1 MATGS
6 GSPGRR
12 AFLISCLCASTD
24 SVATEVRGTVS
35 PLPPVRPLF
44 SSLLLLLRF
53 QTSCFSSGPLEVSPA
68 LSNSQPL
75 PPGQSLLCSQKGLP
89 KPQSDHVTSLPKT
102 SNDCLV
108 PSGPMWLDLSTPP
121 VPVSPILCTLSF
133 GSGHTELQVSFVLA
147 HHCHS
152 FYRMSLSHLV
162 HWGPSS

>member
-1 MATGS
+1 MVTAQGQGRLTGLSGLLCERLHGS
-6 GSPGRR
+6 GHCSQS
-12 AFLISCLCASTD
+12 AC
-24 SVATEVRGTVS
+24 VS
-35 PLPPVRPLF
+35 SDPARPLS

-53 QTSCFSSGPLEVSPA
+53 QTSYFSSGLLKVPPA

-75 PPGQSLLCSQKGLP
+75 PPSQSLLCSQKGLP

-102 SNDCLV
+102 FSDCLV